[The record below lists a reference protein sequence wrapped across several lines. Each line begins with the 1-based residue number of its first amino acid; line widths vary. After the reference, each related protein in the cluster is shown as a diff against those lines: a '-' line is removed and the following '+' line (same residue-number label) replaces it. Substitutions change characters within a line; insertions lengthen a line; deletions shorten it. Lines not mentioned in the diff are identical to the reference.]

1 MARDVGKSSQQDP
14 LHLMT
19 LAPVSQVMGHCQHM
33 ADSKL
38 RWPDSREAGQGFAVG
53 RSVLLSIGDNFP

>member
-1 MARDVGKSSQQDP
+1 
-14 LHLMT
+14 MT